1 MTAAQALA
9 RFDELE
15 PNPWSGEEK
24 LRWLAALESSLEAGV
39 FARHTGTP
47 APHGEVTPE
56 TELHAGPAWEG
67 MYLWYLGAMHH
78 LHSGEITRYNN
89 DMTLFSTAYGEYVR
103 WVHRTYAPRGERVK
117 VT

>member
-1 MTAAQALA
+1 MTAAQAIA

-15 PNPWSGEEK
+15 PNPWSQDEK
-24 LRWLAALESSLEAGV
+24 LRWLAALEANLEEGV

-56 TELHAGPAWEG
+56 TVLHAGTAREG
-67 MYLWYLGAMHH
+67 MYLWYLSAMHH
-78 LHSGEITRYNN
+78 LYSGEITRYNN
-89 DMTLFSTAYGEYVR
+89 DMTLFTAAYGEYIR
-103 WVHRTYAPRGERVK
+103 WVHREHEPRGERVK